1 MTGRTSLGRVLESEE
16 LLAILDSA
24 APARISGLM
33 GPARS
38 LVQAALAGRGDRP
51 VLLVVPDERRLT
63 PAASDLA
70 AFLHSLGADRP
81 VLPFPAFALDPYRGF
96 SPHLDVVAA
105 RLRALVALLEREP
118 VVVVA
123 GAASLLYRTTEPV
136 LLERSIL
143 NLRPGDRIDPLEL
156 ERRLVRS
163 GYRHEDPATTEGDF
177 TRRGGILDVF
187 PPGTESPL
195 RLELLGDELEQVRAF
210 DPESQRALRTLEA
223 ARIVPASEWPVA
235 EEHLE
240 SLGGEEVLSRPGLG
254 FLLPRLPSFRASV
267 FDYLQDGLL
276 IVEEPD
282 AVVKA
287 AESEWERVLES
298 FADAEE
304 RIAASYA
311 EPAALLMDLAELNAR
326 IESRAVSLREMGI
339 ADEDT
344 HHLGSQV
351 FPSFRGRVK
360 DFLAE
365 VRRRLDRG
373 EEVRVFV
380 GGEGM
385 AERCVELFSE
395 AGISAGRGS
404 EDRTGVVHL
413 ELGALSQGF
422 AVPALRLALLSA
434 SDVFAEPP
442 RPSPRR
448 GLKLGRFVSD
458 FRDLKVGDYV
468 VHTDHGIG
476 VFVGLSKLDTG
487 GGPEVELVVLE
498 YLGGDKLYVP
508 VERLD
513 LLEKYSSAEAKRPRL
528 DKLGGTGWE
537 RVKKRV
543 RRSMRDMAR
552 ELLRLYAARKSS
564 PGHAFSSDSAWMR
577 EFEALFA
584 YEETADQ
591 KQAIEDVKRDMESP
605 FPMDRLVCGDVGYGK
620 TEVAMRAAFKAV
632 GDGKQVAILVP
643 TTVLAFQHLSTFQER
658 FAPFP
663 MRIEMLSR
671 FRSRKEQ
678 KAVIDD
684 LALGKI
690 DVVIG
695 THRLLSKDVAFADLG
710 LLVVDEEQR
719 FGVAHKERLKGLRH
733 GVDCL
738 TLTATPIPRTLHMS
752 LSGIRDL
759 SVIETPPKDRMAIQ
773 THITRLDSKV
783 LAEAIRYELG
793 RGGQVYYVHN
803 RVGSIYSMASYL
815 TRLVPEARI
824 TVAHGQMKEQ
834 ELECVMLSFIRH
846 EFDVLVTTTII
857 ENGLDIPLVN
867 TLVVNRADRFGLS
880 QLYQLRG
887 RVGRSNRRAYAYLL
901 VPEDTH
907 LTPLT
912 RRRLAAIREF
922 SELGAGFRVAALDLE
937 LRGAGN
943 LLGGEQ
949 HGHIEAV
956 GFDLYCRLLDET
968 VRELE
973 TGEAPR
979 AARASLNLRVELRIP
994 EEFIPDINQRMS
1006 IYKRSSSARDRE
1018 VLGRLQ
1024 DETRDRYG
1032 PLPEAVLQFFEYARL
1047 QVLSDEMGV
1056 LAIERERERLAFR
1069 LGASEALSVENLVRL
1084 AGNLPGASVTPDGDG
1099 VVLRVPLAPGSDAPE
1114 VLTAVREVLLRL
1126 APYSRTT

>member
-1 MTGRTSLGRVLESEE
+1 MTGRIALERVLESDE
-16 LLAILDSA
+16 LGAILASA
-24 APARISGLM
+24 VPARVSGLM

-38 LVQAALAGRGDRP
+38 LVQAALAQRSEGP
-51 VLLVVPDERRLT
+51 VLVVVPDERRLA
-63 PAASDLA
+63 PAASDLTSL
-70 AFLHSLGADRP
+70 LHALGADRP
-81 VLPFPAFALDPYRGF
+81 VLPFPAFALDPYRGL
-96 SPHLDVVAA
+96 SPHPDVVAA
-105 RLRALVALLEREP
+105 RLRALAALLDRERA
-118 VVVVA
+118 VIVA
-123 GAASLLYRTTEPV
+123 GAASLLYRTTEPA

-143 NLRPGDRIDPLEL
+143 TLRPGDRIDSLAL
-156 ERRLVRS
+156 ERHLVRS

-187 PPGTESPL
+187 SPGLDAPL
-195 RLELLGDELEQVRAF
+195 RLELLGDEIEQVRSF
-210 DPESQRALRTLEA
+210 DPESQRTTRTLEE
-223 ARIVPASEWPVA
+223 ARILPASEWPVS

-240 SLGGEEVLSRPGLG
+240 ALGGKEVLSRPGLG
-254 FLLPRLPSFRASV
+254 FLLPRLTSFRASV
-267 FDYLQDGLL
+267 FDYLEEGLL

-282 AVVKA
+282 AASKA
-287 AESEWERVLES
+287 AEAEWERVLES
-298 FADAEE
+298 YAEAEE

-311 EPAALLMDLAELNAR
+311 EPALLLMDLAELNAR
-326 IESRAVSLREMGI
+326 FESRALSLRELAITGF
-339 ADEDT
+339 DT

-351 FPSFRGRVK
+351 LPSYRGRVK

-373 EEVRVFV
+373 EEVRVFAE
-380 GGEGM
+380 GEGM

-404 EDRTGVVHL
+404 EDRRGVVHL

-422 AVPALRLALLSA
+422 AVPALGLALLTA

-476 VFVGLSKLDTG
+476 IFVGLSKLESS
-487 GGPEVELVVLE
+487 PEVELVVLS

-543 RRSMRDMAR
+543 RRSMRDMAQ
-552 ELLRLYAARKSS
+552 ELLRLYAARKASS
-564 PGHAFSSDSAWMR
+564 GHAFSADSAWMR

-591 KQAIEDVKRDMESP
+591 KQAIEEVKRDMESP
-605 FPMDRLVCGDVGYGK
+605 SPMDRLVCGDVGYGK

-632 GDGKQVAILVP
+632 SDGKQVALLVP

-663 MRIEMLSR
+663 VRIEMLSR
-671 FRSRKEQ
+671 FRSRRDQ
-678 KAVIDD
+678 KAVVDD
-684 LALGKI
+684 LKAGKI
-690 DVVIG
+690 EVVIG
-695 THRLLSKDVAFADLG
+695 THRLLSKDVSFADLG

-719 FGVAHKERLKGLRH
+719 FGVAHKERLKRLRH

-759 SVIETPPKDRMAIQ
+759 SIIETPPKDRMAIQ
-773 THITRLDSKV
+773 THITRLDAKV

-793 RGGQVYYVHN
+793 RGGQVYFVHN
-803 RVGSIYSMASYL
+803 RVGSIYSLASYL
-815 TRLVPEARI
+815 SRLVPEARI

-834 ELECVMLSFIRH
+834 ELERVMLSFIRH
-846 EFDVLVTTTII
+846 EFDVLVSTTII

-901 VPEDTH
+901 VPEDAR

-979 AARASLNLRVELRIP
+979 AARASLNLRIELRIP

-1018 VLGRLQ
+1018 TLEGLQ
-1024 DETRDRYG
+1024 EETRDRYG

-1056 LAIERERERLAFR
+1056 FSIERERGKLAFR
-1069 LGASEALSVENLVRL
+1069 LGASTLVSLENLVRL
-1084 AGNLPGASVTPDGDG
+1084 AGTLPGASVKPDRDQ
-1099 VVLRVPLAPGSDAPE
+1099 VVLCVPLPPASEASE

-1126 APYSRTT
+1126 AHYSKMA